1 MWQTKFN
8 THTKQRTKQYYVL
21 RALLR
26 QSSRRVWGAC
36 PWMPFAHIWH
46 RNMQSK
52 NYVSKLFPEHSSILH
67 SKQPVRFP
75 FLFFLPSTL
84 QTYSI
89 CSTQKDHYDRMKSCR
104 ISRSTSSEMTSL
116 IAHFSRIFAHLRG
129 LMDHSTLGR
138 PCLTNGKSNTQETAQ
153 NLHRFSQAL
162 VSFPEPSCFMFRHK
176 FKTM

>member
-1 MWQTKFN
+1 MSG
-8 THTKQRTKQYYVL
+8 V
-21 RALLR
+21 RALE
-26 QSSRRVWGAC
+26 C
-36 PWMPFAHIWH
+36 PLPTSDTEICKAKSTSQNFFQNIPIFCTAS
-46 RNMQSK
+46 NMSD
-52 NYVSKLFPEHSSILH
+52 
-67 SKQPVRFP
+67 
-75 FLFFLPSTL
+75 FLSFFLPSTL

-89 CSTQKDHYDRMKSCR
+89 CSTQKEHYDRMKSCR